1 MQTLTSNALVPSSA
15 RWLSGDSLVPGLLF
29 TATIAG
35 AAFAL
40 RNLAGWTAVSP
51 LIIAIVLGL
60 AFHNTVGTPAAL
72 RAGVAFSTRRVLR
85 FAVILLGLQLSL
97 SQVAAVGSAG
107 IGVIAAT
114 LAATFLFTL
123 WLGRMLGVDRKLS
136 ELIAAGT
143 SICGASAVVATNTVT
158 QARDEDVAYAVA
170 CVTVFGSISMLLYP
184 ALESLLQLTPHA
196 FGLWAGASIHEV
208 AQVVAAAFQNGVD
221 AGNFGTI
228 TKLSRVMLLAP
239 MILALSCIAA
249 SKLRA
254 RRGEQSQRPS
264 VPVPWF
270 VLGFVVMMLVNSI
283 GLIPPPETVYLVQ
296 ATTFL
301 LAIALAAMGLQ
312 TDIGKLREKG
322 WRPLFV
328 GAGAWLFISTFSL
341 ALVELIY
348 V

>member
-1 MQTLTSNALVPSSA
+1 M
-15 RWLSGDSLVPGLLF
+15 
-29 TATIAG
+29 
-35 AAFAL
+35 
-40 RNLAGWTAVSP
+40 
-51 LIIAIVLGL
+51 
-60 AFHNTVGTPAAL
+60 
-72 RAGVAFSTRRVLR
+72 RRVLR
-85 FAVILLGLQLSL
+85 SAVILLGLQLSV
-97 SQVAAVGSAG
+97 SEVAAVGSAG
-107 IGVIAAT
+107 IAIIAAT
-114 LAATFLFTL
+114 LTATFLFTA

-158 QARDEDVAYAVA
+158 QARDEEVAYAVA

-184 ALESLLQLTPHA
+184 ALEGLLQLTPHA

-228 TKLSRVMLLAP
+228 AKLSRVMLLAP

-254 RRGEQSQRPS
+254 RRSQPSQRPS

-270 VLGFVVMMLVNSI
+270 VLGFVVMMLVNSF
-283 GLIPPPETVYLVQ
+283 GLIPPLEKGYLVQ
-296 ATTFL
+296 GTTFL

-312 TDIGKLREKG
+312 TDIRKLRAKG

-328 GAGAWLFISTFSL
+328 GAGAWLFISAFSL

-348 V
+348 A

>member
-1 MQTLTSNALVPSSA
+1 MQTLTSNALVPSSP
-15 RWLSGDSLVPGLLF
+15 RLLSGHSLVPGLLL
-29 TATIAG
+29 TVTIAG

-40 RNLAGWTAVSP
+40 RDLAGMTAVSP
-51 LIIAIVLGL
+51 LIIAIVLGV
-60 AFHNTVGTPAAL
+60 AFHNTTGTPAAFKP
-72 RAGVAFSTRRVLR
+72 GVAFSMRPVLR

-143 SICGASAVVATNTVT
+143 SICGASAIVATNTVT
-158 QARDEDVAYAVA
+158 RAHDEDVAYAVA
-170 CVTVFGSISMLLYP
+170 CVTVFGSVSMLLYP
-184 ALESLLQLTPHA
+184 ALEGLLQLTPHA

-208 AQVVAAAFQNGVD
+208 AQVVAAAFQNGID
-221 AGNFGTI
+221 AGNFATI
-228 TKLSRVMLLAP
+228 AKLSRVMLLAP

-249 SKLRA
+249 SKLQA
-254 RRGEQSQRPS
+254 RRSQSSARPS

-270 VLGFVVMMLVNSI
+270 VLGFVVMMLVNSF
-283 GLIPPPETVYLVQ
+283 GLIPPFEKAWLVQ
-296 ATTFL
+296 GTTFL
-301 LAIALAAMGLQ
+301 LAIALAAMGLH
-312 TDIGKLREKG
+312 TDIRKLRAKG

-328 GAGAWLFISTFSL
+328 GAGAWLFVSAFSL

-348 V
+348 A